1 MPDYPKYKEEYKDF
15 IYERRLS
22 MDDYI
27 RKTKESVVVFNTPSV
42 CECHGWKLAEYLCMG
57 KAIIS
62 TPLTREMPATLE
74 HGKHVHFVNSVDEIY
89 DAVVKINSDEHYR
102 KKLQEGARQ
111 YYEKW
116 IAPEIVIQRLLKKV
130 GEQL

>member
-1 MPDYPKYKEEYKDF
+1 
-15 IYERRLS
+15 

-62 TPLTREMPATLE
+62 TPLTREMPAPLE
-74 HGKHVHFVNSVDEIY
+74 HGKHVHFVNSVEEIY
-89 DAVVKINSDEHYR
+89 DAVVKINSDAQYR
-102 KKLQEGARQ
+102 KRLEDGARR

-116 IAPEIVIQRLLKKV
+116 VAPEIVIQRLLEKV
-130 GEQL
+130 GVQV